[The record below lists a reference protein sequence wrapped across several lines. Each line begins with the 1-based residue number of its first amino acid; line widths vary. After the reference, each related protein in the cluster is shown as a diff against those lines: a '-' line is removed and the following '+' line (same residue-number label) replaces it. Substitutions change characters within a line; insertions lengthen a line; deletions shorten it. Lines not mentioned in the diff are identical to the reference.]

1 MKQHQSGQA
10 LVALLFFVIIAMVI
24 STTSVAVIV
33 TNITSV
39 TQTEHAHHALVIAEA
54 GAENAIGQL
63 LRNPSYSG
71 ETLLID
77 SGQVVIKVTGDTSK
91 VIVSRGTHGQVQRT
105 VQIGVT
111 YSQGVMT
118 ITSWQEV

>member
-77 SGQVVIKVTGDTSK
+77 S
-91 VIVSRGTHGQVQRT
+91 
-105 VQIGVT
+105 
-111 YSQGVMT
+111 
-118 ITSWQEV
+118 